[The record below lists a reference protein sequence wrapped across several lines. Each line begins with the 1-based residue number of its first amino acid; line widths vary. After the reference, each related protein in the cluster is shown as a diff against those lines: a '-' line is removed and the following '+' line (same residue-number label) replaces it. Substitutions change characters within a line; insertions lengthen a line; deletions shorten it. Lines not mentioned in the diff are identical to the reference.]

1 MRRNLYSTWLFTAIL
16 FVASLFCSTTA
27 SASHAVGTDMTY
39 TYLGNNTY
47 RFTMTFY
54 RDCAGITPST
64 AFTAYV
70 NGCGNAV
77 TNFTLTQI
85 GAPTEITPLCP
96 TGTSTCG
103 GGTVPGVTQYTYTGT
118 YTFPSACASWQIS
131 TTECCRNAGISTIA
145 SASGFDLY
153 TACTLNNTISPVT
166 GLPYANNSPDF
177 TQPPVP
183 YVCAGQAFTYN
194 HGVIDF
200 EGDSLVYTS
209 TPVLDSPT
217 SMATA
222 PYPGIPISY
231 IAPTFSVTTP
241 ISMVPGTGG
250 YVVNPNNGQTSFTP
264 STVGQITVVAIL
276 VKEYRNGVLI
286 STIRRDVQ
294 IIVINCGSNQTPQLG
309 TVTNVVGATF
319 TAQNNS
325 GTFRICPGQTMSFS
339 IPVTDANAA
348 QVLSIVSN
356 AATNFPGA
364 VVNITNGTGNTRI
377 FNFTWTPT
385 ASSTGVRTLAIEARD
400 NNCPTY
406 GFSVEGYTIIVQGV
420 NGSADVG
427 ALCFGTPTVVHL
439 SAQAQVAP
447 GGVYTWT
454 ANPPIVGTPTLP
466 STQSIT
472 VTITKQTTF
481 TVTYVDGICNAT
493 DTVIVQGYGPVS
505 ASPATVN
512 AYCPTDPAIPLIA
525 TYSNPAPVPP
535 PACTAGVAT
544 QCTGAQSNRTIGG
557 TGANTLA
564 GGGVGTPYQGFWHD
578 GRMQILYTA
587 AELTGAGV
595 QPGLILGCQFN
606 VSQKNS
612 TAPYKNWTI
621 KLACTPATS
630 LNAATGYVGGTTI
643 VYSNVAG
650 VTPVVGLNNYVF
662 TTPYRW
668 DGVSSLVVEI
678 CYDNTAFTGYDHV
691 TMNTLAATRTLY
703 TRQDGAAGCSLGAP
717 IATTVRPDIV
727 LRNCP
732 IVVPPAG
739 VTYAWSVVA
748 AGTGSVSN
756 AAIANPT
763 ATVAAGTPNG
773 ATVRYIVTAND
784 GRCTSKDTV
793 IVNVSC
799 IPANCVVNPSATP
812 VTSNELT
819 CTRTT
824 LQLTAANS
832 TNSNLGTMTYAWK
845 NSAGT
850 TAGITSAANIAL
862 ITVNAPGTY
871 IVTVTNTI
879 TGTAATTCTAT
890 ASVIVTQNNTPP
902 VVTLTSDIATITCI
916 DVNAT
921 LTATP
926 NAIGSQY
933 TYVWAATNGG
943 SAFGFTGFTNNTTV
957 GGCYQ
962 VTVTNTDNGCTNTG
976 SVCITKNITQPVVT
990 ISPSQN
996 LSCAVTSVTLDAS
1009 LSTPAGVDFL
1019 WSGSAVPP
1027 TLADIAPTRIVTS
1040 ATAGTH
1046 TVTVTYAISGCTAS
1060 ATRVVTIDTI
1070 TPAMTLTANR
1080 LELTCANPT
1089 ATLTASLIAGHN
1101 YTWSANVVPVTTANV
1116 TTVSAP
1122 GTYTVTITNATS
1134 GCTRSRT
1141 IVITQNTTLPVVA
1154 LASSA
1159 TEITCLLNSITLTA
1173 TPAAGSTYTWSLGAT
1188 PVAATNTATVTAANT
1203 YTVTV
1208 TTTANGCT
1216 GTASATITASLTP
1229 PTVTITPPLPNILT
1243 CTNPTLGLTANSVG
1257 STFGWSANANN
1268 ATTALATVSAAGIYT
1283 VTATTPA
1290 NGCTATAT
1298 RLVTIDTITPAMT
1311 LTANRTTLTC
1321 TNPTA
1326 TLTATNVLTHIYI
1339 WSAVASSSNN
1349 TATVN
1354 LGGTYSVTITNPTNG
1369 CSRTRSIT
1377 IIEDKTPPLPIIA
1390 PPATLTCANPTV
1402 TLDATGTSPATGVT
1416 FAWSPSSTAGA
1427 TYPVTTP
1434 GTYTVTATLTANG
1447 CTETTAVIVGQ
1458 DLTPAAPIITASAPE
1473 LTCTVTPL
1481 LLTAT
1486 AGGTVYTWSG
1496 GTAGA
1501 SANIRSVTTPGIY
1514 TVTMTSAAT
1523 GCTGTASFTV
1533 IQNITPPT
1541 PTISASQL
1549 LTCLLTSTQVTAGGG
1564 VAYAWSGGAT
1574 PTTAVNTFNAPGAYT
1589 VTVTSG
1595 ANGCTATR
1603 STTILQNI
1611 TLPTTA
1617 ITGAAAPQLTCG
1629 VTSTTLTAS
1638 GATTYLWSTGATT
1651 TTISVNAPATYTVTG
1666 TLAASGCTTT
1676 ATFVVVQNITP
1687 PVPTITPDFTTITC
1701 TNPTINMTV
1710 AGTAVNAFVWDNGT
1724 TTSPRAVTVGGT
1736 YTVTATTT
1744 ANACTA
1750 TAEVTIF
1757 LDKTPPT
1764 VAINPPTVITCTNPT
1779 ATLTA
1784 TGADTYVWNA
1794 GAPGATSDLNTVS
1807 AAGTYTVTGT
1817 SASNGCT
1824 NTASIPVTNDITPP
1838 TIAIVGAP
1846 DTVLTCVRLNLDLV
1860 PSGAVSYAWDATQ
1873 VTSQNA
1879 AGVATVSQPGTYI
1892 VTATAANGC
1901 TATRAQIV
1909 LQNITLPTLGLN
1921 TPFTNITCSR
1931 PSVTSTAGG
1940 ADQYVWSN
1948 GINIASNTFVAPQV
1962 NAVGST
1968 TYTVTGTSNA
1978 NGCTATRE
1986 VVITYDK
1993 QLPTPTMDSDTSQ
2006 LTCGINI
2013 ATISALGLGNDS
2025 FVWATSGTGN
2035 IVSNPTSG
2043 NAITV
2048 NQPGIYS
2055 VTVTSSVNDC
2065 TDTGTY
2071 TITQNITPP
2080 VVTIT
2085 TPGPINCTFPIRR
2098 LTAADINLGYVWT
2111 GPTAASIVTQINN
2124 IADVNATGIYEA
2136 TATDPINSCTA
2147 TGSITVV
2154 DDLAQPVANITS
2166 NGALDCATT
2175 SIVLTA
2181 APADTYEWSSNA
2193 QNAVTP
2199 NVTIIAPG
2207 TYTVTVKN
2215 SGNGCTNSASFV
2227 VTQDTVRPVI
2237 ALAADFTTINCTN
2250 PVSTLTVTPNNPN
2263 YGFAWTN
2270 GVSLSNTAQVITGAT
2285 YTVTVTNSTNS
2296 CQRTASIVIAEDKN
2310 PPAPIITSSLPQLN
2324 CAVQSLELSVSDFGT
2339 RTYSSVVWDDL
2350 SSNNPRTVNA
2360 PLTYTVTVTDAGNGC
2375 TATAT
2380 FLLTRNIT
2388 PPIVTIAPPAT
2399 LTCLTTNIVLSAT
2412 ATPSTVNYTWS
2423 NGNNGPTTITPV
2435 TVTDADTYSVE
2446 ATNPA
2451 NGCTASATVLI
2462 PRDTITPVIVIAA
2475 PAVLTCV
2482 TQTITLSATG
2492 GEAYDWSAPSTPNGL
2507 TATTATPG
2515 VYTVTA
2521 THTDNG
2527 CTASKTVTVTQDIVA
2542 PVPTISADVNPLT
2555 CVSLVSTLS
2564 ALGGD
2569 SYDWST
2575 GVTPSGSTGTVTAA
2589 GTYFVTAT
2597 LNSNGCKGTA
2607 SFVVVEDKVAP
2618 TIITAANNSVL
2629 TCAIMSADLIANGAD
2644 TYVWSPNGST
2654 ASPYNVTTAGTY
2666 TVVGT
2671 QNSNGCTAI
2680 ATITITEDKTPPNV
2694 TATTNDI
2701 ITCAFPTATITA
2713 SIPGNPSATYVW
2725 SPIFQQNGDIAQ
2737 AQIAGI
2743 YTVTATLTSNGCTAE
2758 TTIAVTDDLTP
2769 PNTAIDPVGI
2779 VTCATETVALTATG
2793 ASNGYSWTDSNGSN
2807 IGVTP
2812 TITVIAGGLYTVV
2825 GTAANGC
2832 TAATTINVQED
2843 KVAPL
2848 ATLVSNRT
2856 VLTCANPTASLLAG
2870 TGDTYQW
2877 SPNAVSPNGPNA
2889 QANGIGGTYIV
2900 TVTTN
2905 SNGCTASASV
2915 VITQDVAIPVYT
2927 VAPSRPILNCTNPQM
2942 DLVVTPNI
2950 GDFVWSPTL
2959 IGTTSQVVTVEQPGL
2974 YTVTVTIPTNG
2985 CSTTA
2990 TYDVLQDITVPDVFF
3005 IIPAPLTCSNQAVTL
3020 GVRITPNVPVGYTWS
3035 VGSSNNLITVST
3047 AGDYTVT
3054 ITQLSNGCTVV
3065 TTRTVTQD
3073 IAVPVTIATAGNV
3086 LTCGNPST
3094 QLTATGVG
3102 ADVFVWSGT
3111 LGTGQ
3116 NVFVNAAGIYTVTAT
3131 NSANG
3136 CTTSTPVVVT
3146 SDFSPPFPNFIT
3158 PKGRELKCDTA
3169 FLSLP
3174 ILANGGDSF
3183 AWSSGSL
3190 NSSITVTAPGTY
3202 TVTATN
3208 ASNGCKATKSIVITQ
3223 NTLTPMIELEA
3234 DYTTL
3239 NCTHPRA
3246 ILTAQSSTQSAF
3258 TWSPN
3263 VVSSNGITAYATAAG
3278 TYTVTVLNTANG
3290 CTSVASIPIGQ
3301 DFTPPVATIAPPAD
3315 LTCAVQSVVLTPSG
3329 NGAYAWSVNVAS
3341 VSGANATV
3349 TQPGTYTVT
3358 VTAANGCKGST
3369 NVLVALNNTPPIPQ
3383 VAAPPAITCAN
3394 PVATLTITS
3403 SNSTLNN
3410 YAWSTN
3416 VNSTAGNTAT
3426 TLSPGVYSVTITRI
3440 DNGCSALAQ
3449 FAVTQD
3455 ITAPV
3460 AVLNTDLNT
3469 LTCTNPT
3476 ANLIAF
3482 GADQYTWS
3490 INATTPSNNTAQATA
3505 SGIYT
3510 VTATSAGNGCTAST
3524 TILIGQDVQ
3533 VPQATATVVNVGCN
3547 GALTG
3552 SVDLSVNVANAT
3564 YLWNNGSLS
3573 EDLSSVGVGGYT
3585 CVITGANG
3593 CTSSIS
3599 VIAEQNSPIS
3609 STFDVYNVRCNGG
3622 NDGRIH
3628 PIPTGG
3634 TQPYTYSWS
3643 NGPLVG
3649 DNLNL
3654 TSATY
3659 TVTITDAAGCI
3670 GTASAIVLQPQ
3681 VLAPLATQ
3689 TAPTL
3694 CNGTGDGQGVVN
3706 IVGGVSPYEV
3716 LWDSQ
3721 ESSAVAVHLNA
3732 GTHTVKV
3739 TDANQCTIIAT
3750 VNITEPDVL
3759 VASLINTTIAKCF
3772 NTPTGAMKVGVTGGT
3787 PQYRFAWSD
3796 GTFST
3801 ASATSPSAENIA
3813 LIAGAYYVTVTDYNG
3828 CSAST
3833 SGVVTQP
3840 TIIYTG
3846 VTAQTPATC
3855 ALSTDAKATGVAS
3868 GGTPAQPGSVYSYRW
3883 DSGETSNPAVNLT
3896 RGTHTVTATDG
3907 NGCTASAQFNVQGPD
3922 AITLNLQRIDNVT
3935 CNGLSNGAVRIALV
3949 GGTPSYLYTW
3959 SNGQTTPQA
3968 TNLPAGLHTVTV
3980 TDANGCTVNPL
3991 VFNVTQPAPLV
4002 ISAMTPQNPACNAG
4016 NSGKI
4021 TVTAVGGT
4029 LPYSYNWLG
4038 GAFGQ
4043 PLYNLGAGDYTV
4055 TVTDANQCT
4064 TTRMATITEPTPVA
4078 ASVTIQDAKCYGA
4091 RDGRIDVATVPG
4103 GGTPPYSYSL
4113 DGISFTS
4120 NNYFVGVPAG
4130 VYTAY
4135 VQDAFGCEVEVPATV
4150 ASQPQIQLTVSDDV
4164 AINLGQST
4172 QLQATISSA
4181 LTYNLV
4187 WTPANTLNDPTSAA
4201 PIATPRNTT
4210 QYKVVVTDALGCT
4223 AKEKV
4228 KVTVLKD
4235 RHVYVP
4241 TCFTPNG
4248 DGTNDYFS
4256 VFGGVDVERIKAFK
4270 VFDRWGEQMY
4280 EGKDFAP
4287 NDARFSWDGR
4297 LNGSLLNPG
4306 VFVYYI
4312 QIEFKDGEVEEFKG
4326 DVTLMK

>member
-27 SASHAVGTDMTY
+27 SASHAVGTDLTY

-47 RFTMTFY
+47 RFNLTFY
-54 RDCAGITPST
+54 RDCSGINAPASFS
-64 AFTAYV
+64 AAV
-70 NGCGNAV
+70 NNNCGLPAAS
-77 TNFTLTQI
+77 FTLAQLGPGI
-85 GAPTEITPLCP
+85 EITPLCP
-96 TGTSTCG
+96 TGTSTCAN
-103 GGTVPGVTQYTYTGT
+103 GTIQGVQQYVYTGT
-118 YTFPSACASWQIS
+118 YTFPAGCDNWNVS
-131 TTECCRNAGISTIA
+131 TSECCRNTIA
-145 SASGFDLY
+145 TVPNSQSFDIY
-153 TACTLNNTISPVT
+153 IEATVFTP
-166 GLPYANNSPDF
+166 LPNNSPDF

-183 YVCAGQAFTYN
+183 YVCAGQSFTYN
-194 HGVIDF
+194 HGVIDI
-200 EGDSLVYTS
+200 EGDSLVYDLVN
-209 TPVLDSPT
+209 PLDG
-217 SMATA
+217 
-222 PYPGIPISY
+222 PYPGTVINY
-231 IAPTFSVTTP
+231 GAGFT
-241 ISMVPGTGG
+241 PGTPLSVAPPG
-250 YVVNPNNGQTSFTP
+250 VVFNNTTGQMSFTPTTVGQTS
-264 STVGQITVVAIL
+264 VVA
-276 VKEYRNGVLI
+276 VRVREYRSGVLI
-286 STIRRDVQ
+286 STVRRDVQ
-294 IIVINCGSNQTPQLG
+294 IIVLNCGANQTPQLG
-309 TVTNVVGATF
+309 TVTNVVGAAF
-319 TAQNNS
+319 TPQNNS

-339 IPVTDANAA
+339 IPVTDGNAA
-348 QVLSIVSN
+348 QVLSVLSN
-356 AATNFPGA
+356 AAANFPGA

-385 ASSTGVRTLAIEARD
+385 ASSTGVRVLAIEARD

-406 GFSVEGYTIIVQGV
+406 GFAVEGYTIVVQGV
-420 NGSADVG
+420 NGSADKG
-427 ALCFGTPTVVHL
+427 ALCFGTPTVVRL
-439 SAQAQVAP
+439 SAQAQEVP
-447 GGVYTWT
+447 GGQYQWT
-454 ANPPIVGTPTLP
+454 ANPPITGTPTLP

-472 VTITKQTTF
+472 VTITQQTTF
-481 TVTYVDGICNAT
+481 TVRYQDGNCNAT
-493 DTVIVQGYGPVS
+493 DTILVQAYGPVS

-535 PACTAGVAT
+535 AACTAGVAT

-557 TGANTLA
+557 AGANTLA

-587 AELTGAGV
+587 AELTAAGI
-595 QPGLILGCQFN
+595 QPGLILACQFN

-612 TAPYKNWTI
+612 TAPYKNFTI
-621 KLACTPATS
+621 KLACTAATS
-630 LNAATGYVGGTTI
+630 LTAGTGYVGGTTI

-650 VTPVVGLNNYVF
+650 VTTNTGLNPYTF

-691 TMNTLAATRTLY
+691 TMSNQPTTKTLY
-703 TRQDGAAGCSLGAP
+703 SRQDGAAGCSLGSP
-717 IATTVRPDIV
+717 IATVVRPDIV

-732 IVVPPAG
+732 VAVPAAG

-773 ATVRYIVTAND
+773 STVRYIVTAND

-819 CTRTT
+819 CTRTS

-845 NSAGT
+845 NSLGT

-890 ASVIVTQNNTPP
+890 ASIVVTQNNAQP
-902 VVTLTSDIATITCI
+902 VVNLSSNIPIITCI
-916 DVNAT
+916 GASQGVAPFAT

-926 NAIGSQY
+926 NAIGAQY
-933 TYVWAATNGG
+933 TYVWGATNGG
-943 SAFGFTGFTNNTTV
+943 STFGFTGFTNNTTAA
-957 GGCYQ
+957 GCYQ
-962 VTVTNTDNGCTNTG
+962 VTVTNTDNGCTGTG
-976 SVCITKNITQPVVT
+976 TVCITKNITPPVAI

-996 LSCAVTSVTLDAS
+996 LSCTRPSVTLDAS
-1009 LSTPAGVDFL
+1009 LSTPAAIDFL
-1019 WSGSAVPP
+1019 WDGATAP
-1027 TLADIAPTRIVTS
+1027 TLLDIAPTFAVT
-1040 ATAGTH
+1040 TPGTH
-1046 TVTVTYAISGCTAS
+1046 TVLVTSLANGCTAS
-1060 ATRVVTIDTI
+1060 AI
-1070 TPAMTLTANR
+1070 
-1080 LELTCANPT
+1080 
-1089 ATLTASLIAGHN
+1089 
-1101 YTWSANVVPVTTANV
+1101 
-1116 TTVSAP
+1116 
-1122 GTYTVTITNATS
+1122 
-1134 GCTRSRT
+1134 
-1141 IVITQNTTLPVVA
+1141 
-1154 LASSA
+1154 
-1159 TEITCLLNSITLTA
+1159 
-1173 TPAAGSTYTWSLGAT
+1173 
-1188 PVAATNTATVTAANT
+1188 
-1203 YTVTV
+1203 
-1208 TTTANGCT
+1208 
-1216 GTASATITASLTP
+1216 
-1229 PTVTITPPLPNILT
+1229 
-1243 CTNPTLGLTANSVG
+1243 
-1257 STFGWSANANN
+1257 
-1268 ATTALATVSAAGIYT
+1268 
-1283 VTATTPA
+1283 
-1290 NGCTATAT
+1290 
-1298 RLVTIDTITPAMT
+1298 RLVTIDTIPPAMT

-1326 TLTATNVLTHIYI
+1326 TLTATNIPSHIYA
-1339 WSAVASSSNN
+1339 WSVVASSSNN

-1354 LGGTYSVTITNPTNG
+1354 VAGTYTVTITNPTNG
-1369 CSRTRSIT
+1369 CTRTRSIT

-1390 PPATLTCANPTV
+1390 PPATLTCANTPV

-1416 FAWSPSSTAGA
+1416 FVWSPSSTAGA

-1434 GTYTVTATLTANG
+1434 NTYTVTATLTANG
-1447 CTETTAVIVGQ
+1447 CTETAQVIVGQ

-1514 TVTMTSAAT
+1514 TVTMTNTAT
-1523 GCTGTASFTV
+1523 GCTGTTAFTV
-1533 IQNITPPT
+1533 IQNITLPT

-1574 PTTAVNTFNAPGAYT
+1574 PTTAVNTLTAPGPYT

-1595 ANGCTATR
+1595 ANGCTATS
-1603 STTILQNI
+1603 STTIVQNI

-1638 GATTYLWSTGATT
+1638 GATTYLWNTGATT
-1651 TTISVNAPATYTVTG
+1651 TTISVNAPGTYTVTG

-1701 TNPTINMTV
+1701 TNPTVTMTV
-1710 AGTAVNAFVWDNGT
+1710 AGTAVNSFVWDNGT

-1757 LDKTPPT
+1757 LDKTAPT
-1764 VAINPPTVITCTNPT
+1764 VAINPPTIITCTNPT

-1784 TGADTYVWNA
+1784 TGATTYVWNA
-1794 GAPGATSDLNTVS
+1794 GTPGATSDLNIVN
-1807 AAGTYTVTGT
+1807 AAGTYSVTGT
-1817 SASNGCT
+1817 SAANGCT

-1846 DTVLTCVRLNLDLV
+1846 DTVLTCIRLNLDLV

-1879 AGVATVSQPGTYI
+1879 LGVATVSQPGTYI

-1901 TATRAQIV
+1901 TTTRAQIV
-1909 LQNITLPTLGLN
+1909 LQNITPPALALT
-1921 TPFTNITCSR
+1921 TPFTNITCTR
-1931 PSVTSTAGG
+1931 PSVTSTASG
-1940 ADQYVWSN
+1940 ADQYTWSN
-1948 GINIASNTFVAPQV
+1948 NVNINVITVVAPQV
-1962 NAVGST
+1962 DAVGST
-1968 TYTVTGTSNA
+1968 TYTVTATSNA
-1978 NGCTATRE
+1978 NGCTTTQA
-1986 VVITYDK
+1986 VIITYDN

-2006 LTCGINI
+2006 LTCSINI
-2013 ATISALGLGNDS
+2013 ATISALGLGNDN
-2025 FVWATSGTGN
+2025 FIWATSGTGN

-2055 VTVTSSVNDC
+2055 VTVTSSVNGC

-2071 TITQNITPP
+2071 AITQNITPP

-2085 TPGPINCTFPIRR
+2085 TPGPINCTFPIRT
-2098 LTAADINLGYVWT
+2098 LTAADINLGYAWT

-2124 IADVNATGIYEA
+2124 IADINATGIYNVI
-2136 TATDPINSCTA
+2136 ATDPINSCTA

-2154 DDLAQPVANITS
+2154 DDLAQPVANITAT
-2166 NGALDCATT
+2166 GVLDCAT
-2175 SIVLTA
+2175 SAGGVRLLA
-2181 APADTYEWSSNA
+2181 APADTYQWSSNA
-2193 QNAVTP
+2193 LNATTP
-2199 NVTIIAPG
+2199 DVTIFSAG

-2215 SGNGCTNSASFV
+2215 SGNGCTASASFV

-2263 YGFAWTN
+2263 YGFVWTN
-2270 GVSLSNTAQVITGAT
+2270 GLSLNNIAQVITGAT

-2296 CQRTASIVIAEDKN
+2296 CQRTASITIAEDKN

-2339 RTYSSVVWDDL
+2339 RTYSSVIWDNL
-2350 SSNNPRTVNA
+2350 STNNPRTVNA
-2360 PLTYTVTVTDAGNGC
+2360 SLTYGVTVTDAGNGC

-2380 FLLTRNIT
+2380 FFLPQNTT
-2388 PPIVTIAPPAT
+2388 PPIVAIAPPAT
-2399 LTCLTTNIVLSAT
+2399 LTCLTTSIVLSAT

-2423 NGNNGPTTITPV
+2423 NGDNGAATITPV
-2435 TVTDADTYSVE
+2435 TVTNLDTYSVE

-2475 PAVLTCV
+2475 PAVLNCAPQ
-2482 TQTITLSATG
+2482 QTITLSATG
-2492 GEAYDWSAPSTPNGL
+2492 GEAYDWSAPATPNGL

-2515 VYTVTA
+2515 IYTVTA

-2527 CTASKTVTVTQDIVA
+2527 CTATKTVTVTQDIVA

-2569 SYDWST
+2569 SYDWSA

-2597 LNSNGCKGTA
+2597 QNSNGCKGTA

-2629 TCAIMSADLIANGAD
+2629 TCAITSADLIANGAD
-2644 TYVWSPNGST
+2644 TYVWSPNSST
-2654 ASPYNVTTAGTY
+2654 VSPYNVTTAGDY

-2671 QNSNGCTAI
+2671 QNSNGCTAS
-2680 ATITITEDKTPPNV
+2680 ATITITQDITPPNV

-2713 SIPGNPSATYVW
+2713 SGGDTYVW
-2725 SPIFQQNGDIAQ
+2725 SNTVFIQSGAIAQ
-2737 AQIAGI
+2737 VQTPDII
-2743 YTVTATLTSNGCTAE
+2743 HTVTATSASNGCTASVS
-2758 TTIAVTDDLTP
+2758 ILVTGDLIP
-2769 PNTAIDPVGI
+2769 PNTAINPVDDI
-2779 VTCATETVALTATG
+2779 TCANAGTVFLNATG
-2793 ASNGYSWTDSNGSN
+2793 ASNGYSWTDSNGNNFS
-2807 IGVTP
+2807 IDPVVP
-2812 TITVIAGGLYTVV
+2812 VIVGGLYTVV

-2832 TAATTINVQED
+2832 TSSTSINVIDRTEP
-2843 KVAPL
+2843 PL
-2848 ATLVSNRT
+2848 ATLSAEFNVLNCYHPVSG
-2856 VLTCANPTASLLAG
+2856 LLAG
-2870 TGDTYQW
+2870 GGDTYQW
-2877 SPNAVSPNGPNA
+2877 SVQAASPNGPNA
-2889 QANGIGGTYIV
+2889 QATGNGGIYYV

-2927 VAPSRPILNCTNPQM
+2927 ITPSRTKIDCTNPQM
-2942 DLVVTPNI
+2942 NLVVTPNI

-2959 IGTTSQVVTVEQPGL
+2959 IGTTSQVVTVDQAGL

-2985 CSTTA
+2985 CSTTVS
-2990 TYDVLQDITVPDVFF
+2990 YDVIPDFTPPVVDIPLPST
-3005 IIPAPLTCSNQAVTL
+3005 LTCSNGLVTL
-3020 GVRITPNVPVGYTWS
+3020 NANTTTPVTYSWS
-3035 VGSSNNLITVST
+3035 YMGSNASAITVNST
-3047 AGDYTVT
+3047 DTYTVT
-3054 ITQLSNGCTVV
+3054 VTQVSNGCTASALQFVS
-3065 TTRTVTQD
+3065 QD
-3073 IAVPVTIATAGNV
+3073 IAIPTTTASAGSV
-3086 LTCGNPST
+3086 LTCTNNSTT
-3094 QLTATGVG
+3094 QLTATGG
-3102 ADVFVWSGT
+3102 DVFVWSGT
-3111 LGTGQ
+3111 AGTGAS
-3116 NVFVNAAGIYTVTAT
+3116 VTVNQAGTYTVTAT

-3136 CTTSTPVVVT
+3136 CTNSAIVVVT
-3146 SDFSPPFPNFIT
+3146 SDFLAPIPTLIT
-3158 PKGRELKCDTA
+3158 SANQLTCLVTSA
-3169 FLSLP
+3169 TIS
-3174 ILANGGDSF
+3174 ANGGDAFS
-3183 AWSSGSL
+3183 WSNGPL
-3190 NSSITVTAPGTY
+3190 GSSITVTAPGTY

-3223 NTLTPMIELEA
+3223 NILTPMIELEA

-3258 TWSPN
+3258 TWSSN
-3263 VVSSNGITAYATAAG
+3263 VVSSNGITAYATAPDI
-3278 TYTVTVLNTANG
+3278 YTVTVVNTVNG
-3290 CTSVASIPIGQ
+3290 CTASASIPIGQ
-3301 DFTPPVATIAPPAD
+3301 DITPPVATIVTPAE
-3315 LTCAVQSVVLTPSG
+3315 LTCAVQSVVLTPGG

-3341 VSGANATV
+3341 VLGANATV

-3369 NVLVALNNTPPIPQ
+3369 NVLVALKNTPPIPQ
-3383 VAAPPAITCAN
+3383 VAAPPAITCAS
-3394 PVATLTITS
+3394 PVATLTVTS

-3416 VNSTAGNTAT
+3416 VNSTADNTAT

-3440 DNGCSALAQ
+3440 DNGCTASAQ

-3490 INATTPSNNTAQATA
+3490 INSTTPSNNTAQATA

-3510 VTATSAGNGCTAST
+3510 VTATSAGNGCTASI

-3533 VPQATATVVNVGCN
+3533 PPSATAIVTNVGCN

-3552 SVDLSVNVANAT
+3552 SVNLSVNVANAT
-3564 YLWNNGSLS
+3564 YLWNTNSQS
-3573 EDLSSVGVGGYT
+3573 EDLSSVGTGSYT
-3585 CVITGANG
+3585 CTITGANG

-3599 VIAEQNSPIS
+3599 VIVEQNSPIS
-3609 STFDVYNVRCNGG
+3609 ATFDVYNVRCNGG

-3681 VLAPLATQ
+3681 VLAPVATQ

-3694 CNGTGDGQGVVN
+3694 CNGTGDGQAVVN
-3706 IVGGVSPYEV
+3706 IVGGVAPYEV

-3739 TDANQCTIIAT
+3739 TDANQCTMIAT
-3750 VNITEPDVL
+3750 VNIAEPDVV
-3759 VASLINTTIAKCF
+3759 VATLINTTIAKCF

-3801 ASATSPSAENIA
+3801 ASATSPTAENIA

-3855 ALSTDAKATGVAS
+3855 ALSTDARATGVAS

-3922 AITLNLQRIDNVT
+3922 AITLNSQRIDNVT
-3935 CNGLSNGAVRIALV
+3935 CNGLSNGAVRIAVV

-3991 VFNVTQPAPLV
+3991 VFNVTQPAVLA

-4120 NNYFVGVPAG
+4120 NNYFVNVPAG

-4181 LTYNLV
+4181 STYNLV
-4187 WTPANTLNDPTSAA
+4187 WTPANTLNDPSSAA

-4210 QYKVVVTDALGCT
+4210 QYKVLVTDALGCT
-4223 AKEKV
+4223 AREKV

-4241 TCFTPNG
+4241 TAFTPNG

>member
-54 RDCAGITPST
+54 RDCAGITPNTSFT
-64 AFTAYV
+64 AFV

-77 TNFTLTQI
+77 TNFTLTQV
-85 GAPTEITPLCP
+85 GAPIEITPLCA
-96 TGTSTCG
+96 TGASTCNG
-103 GGTVPGVTQYTYTGT
+103 GAVPGVTQYTYSGT

-131 TTECCRNAGISTIA
+131 TTECCRNAGINTITNA
-145 SASGFDLY
+145 SQYDLY

-166 GLPYANNSPDF
+166 GQPYANSSPDF

-194 HGVIDF
+194 HGVVDN
-200 EGDSLVYTS
+200 EGDDLVYS
-209 TPVLDSPT
+209 IVDPLDSPA
-217 SMATA
+217 SMTTA
-222 PYPGIPISY
+222 PYPGIPIPY
-231 IAPTFSVTTP
+231 TAPFTVLQPLTSA
-241 ISMVPGTGG
+241 SG
-250 YVVNPNNGQTSFTP
+250 YVMNTTNGQTTFTP
-264 STVGQITVVAIL
+264 TTVGQISVVAIL
-276 VKEYRNGVLI
+276 VKEYRGGVLI
-286 STIRRDVQ
+286 STVRRDVQ
-294 IIVINCGSNQTPQLG
+294 IIVINCGANQTPQLG
-309 TVTNVVGATF
+309 AVTNVVGATF

-364 VVNITNGTGNTRI
+364 VVNITNGTGNGRI

-385 ASSTGVRTLAIEARD
+385 AASTGIRILAIEARD

-420 NGSADVG
+420 NGSGDVG

-454 ANPPIVGTPTLP
+454 ANPPITGTPTLP
-466 STQSIT
+466 STQAIT

-493 DTVIVQGYGPVS
+493 DTVIVQAYGPVS

-525 TYSNPAPVPP
+525 TYTNPAPVPP
-535 PACTAGVAT
+535 AACTAGVAT

-564 GGGVGTPYQGFWHD
+564 GGGAGSPYQGFWHD

-587 AELTGAGV
+587 AELTAAGV

-621 KLACTPATS
+621 KLGCTAATS
-630 LNAATGYVGGTTI
+630 LTAAAGYLGGTTI

-650 VTPVVGLNNYVF
+650 VTPTVGLNNYVF

-668 DGVSSLVVEI
+668 DGVSSLVVEV
-678 CYDNTAFTGYDHV
+678 CYDNTAFTAYDHV

-703 TRQDGAAGCSLGAP
+703 TRQDGAAGCSLGSP

-773 ATVRYIVTAND
+773 STVRYIVTAND

-812 VTSNELT
+812 VTSAELT

-832 TNSNLGTMTYAWK
+832 TNSNLGTMTYTWK

-871 IVTVTNTI
+871 VVTVTNTI
-879 TGTAATTCTAT
+879 TGTAATVCTAT
-890 ASVIVTQNNTPP
+890 ASIVVTQNNAQP

-926 NAIGSQY
+926 NAIGAQY

-962 VTVTNTDNGCTNTG
+962 VTVTNTDNGCTGTG
-976 SVCITKNITQPVVT
+976 SVCITKNITAPTAT

-996 LSCAVTSVTLDAS
+996 MNCTRSTITLDAS
-1009 LSTPAGVDFL
+1009 LSTPPGVDFL
-1019 WSGSAVPP
+1019 WSGFSTPP
-1027 TLADIAPTRIVTS
+1027 TLTDIAPTHDVTY
-1040 ATAGTH
+1040 ATTGIH
-1046 TVTVTYAISGCTAS
+1046 TVTVTYA
-1060 ATRVVTIDTI
+1060 
-1070 TPAMTLTANR
+1070 
-1080 LELTCANPT
+1080 
-1089 ATLTASLIAGHN
+1089 
-1101 YTWSANVVPVTTANV
+1101 
-1116 TTVSAP
+1116 
-1122 GTYTVTITNATS
+1122 TS
-1134 GCTRSRT
+1134 
-1141 IVITQNTTLPVVA
+1141 
-1154 LASSA
+1154 
-1159 TEITCLLNSITLTA
+1159 
-1173 TPAAGSTYTWSLGAT
+1173 
-1188 PVAATNTATVTAANT
+1188 
-1203 YTVTV
+1203 
-1208 TTTANGCT
+1208 
-1216 GTASATITASLTP
+1216 
-1229 PTVTITPPLPNILT
+1229 
-1243 CTNPTLGLTANSVG
+1243 
-1257 STFGWSANANN
+1257 
-1268 ATTALATVSAAGIYT
+1268 
-1283 VTATTPA
+1283 
-1290 NGCTATAT
+1290 GCTATAT
-1298 RLVTIDTITPAMT
+1298 RLVTMDTIPPAMT

-1326 TLTATNVLTHIYI
+1326 TLTATNIPSHIYA
-1339 WSAVASSSNN
+1339 WSGTVASSSNN

-1354 LGGTYSVTITNPTNG
+1354 VAGTYTVTITNPTNG
-1369 CSRTRSIT
+1369 CTRTRSIT
-1377 IIEDKTPPLPIIA
+1377 IAEDKTPPLPIIA
-1390 PPATLTCANPTV
+1390 PPATLTCANTPV

-1434 GTYTVTATLTANG
+1434 ATYTVTATLTANG
-1447 CTETTAVIVGQ
+1447 CTETAQVIVPQ
-1458 DLTPAAPIITASAPE
+1458 DLAPAAPIITASAPE

-1486 AGGTVYTWSG
+1486 AGGTAYAWSG

-1501 SANIRSVTTPGIY
+1501 SANIRSVTTPGAY
-1514 TVTMTSAAT
+1514 TVTMTSATT

-1533 IQNITPPT
+1533 IQNITLPT

-1574 PTTAVNTFNAPGAYT
+1574 PTTAVNTFNAPGTYT

-1603 STTILQNI
+1603 STTIVQNI

-1651 TTISVNAPATYTVTG
+1651 TTISVSAPATYTVTG
-1666 TLAASGCTTT
+1666 TLAASGCTKT
-1676 ATFVVVQNITP
+1676 ATFLVVQDITP

-1701 TNPTINMTV
+1701 TNPTATMTV
-1710 AGTAVNAFVWDNGT
+1710 AGTAVNSFVWDNGT

-1750 TAEVTIF
+1750 TAQVTIF

-1764 VAINPPTVITCTNPT
+1764 VAINPPTIISCTNPT

-1784 TGADTYVWNA
+1784 TGATTYVWNA
-1794 GAPGATSDLNTVS
+1794 GTPGATSDLNIVN
-1807 AAGTYTVTGT
+1807 AAGTYSVTGT
-1817 SASNGCT
+1817 SAANGCT
-1824 NTASIPVTNDITPP
+1824 NTASIPVISDIIPP
-1838 TIAIVGAP
+1838 TIAIVGSP

-1879 AGVATVSQPGTYI
+1879 LGVATVSQPGTYI

-1909 LQNITLPTLGLN
+1909 LQNITPPALALT

-1931 PSVTSTAGG
+1931 PSVTSTASG
-1940 ADQYVWSN
+1940 ADQYTWSN
-1948 GINIASNTFVAPQV
+1948 NVNIGVITVVAPQV
-1962 NAVGST
+1962 DAVGST
-1968 TYTVTGTSNA
+1968 TYTVTATSNA
-1978 NGCTATRE
+1978 NGCTATQE
-1986 VVITYDK
+1986 VIITYDN

-2013 ATISALGLGNDS
+2013 ATISALGLGNDN
-2025 FVWATSGTGN
+2025 FIWATSGTGN

-2055 VTVTSSVNDC
+2055 VTVTSSVNGC

-2071 TITQNITPP
+2071 AITQNITPP

-2085 TPGPINCTFPIRR
+2085 TPGPINCTFPIRT
-2098 LTAADINLGYVWT
+2098 LTAADINLGYAWT

-2124 IADVNATGIYEA
+2124 IADINATGIYNVI
-2136 TATDPINSCTA
+2136 ATDPINSCTA

-2154 DDLAQPVANITS
+2154 DDLAQPVANITAI
-2166 NGALDCATT
+2166 GVLDCAT
-2175 SIVLTA
+2175 SAGGVRLLA
-2181 APADTYEWSSNA
+2181 APADTYQWSSNA
-2193 QNAVTP
+2193 LNATTP
-2199 NVTIIAPG
+2199 DVTIFSAG

-2215 SGNGCTNSASFV
+2215 SGNGCTASASFV
-2227 VTQDTVRPVI
+2227 VTQDTVHPVI

-2250 PVSTLTVTPNNPN
+2250 AVSTLTVTPNNPN
-2263 YGFAWTN
+2263 YGFVWTN
-2270 GVSLSNTAQVITGAT
+2270 GLSLSNTAQVITGAT

-2296 CQRTASIVIAEDKN
+2296 CQRTASITIAQDKN

-2339 RTYSSVVWDDL
+2339 RTYSSVIWDDF
-2350 SSNNPRTVNA
+2350 STNNPRTVNTS
-2360 PLTYTVTVTDAGNGC
+2360 LTYTVTVTDAGNGC

-2380 FLLTRNIT
+2380 FFLPQNTT

-2399 LTCLTTNIVLSAT
+2399 LTCLVTSIVLSAT

-2423 NGNNGPTTITPV
+2423 NGNNGPVTITPI
-2435 TVTDADTYSVE
+2435 TITDPNIYWVE

-2451 NGCTASATVLI
+2451 NGCTASATATI
-2462 PRDTITPVIVIAA
+2462 PRDTAAPVIVIAA
-2475 PAVLTCV
+2475 PAVLNCAPQ
-2482 TQTITLSATG
+2482 QTITLSATG
-2492 GEAYDWSAPSTPNGL
+2492 GEAYDWSAPATPNGL

-2515 VYTVTA
+2515 IYTVTA

-2569 SYDWST
+2569 SYDWSA

-2597 LNSNGCKGTA
+2597 QNSNGCKGTA
-2607 SFVVVEDKVAP
+2607 SFVVTENKVAP

-2629 TCAIMSADLIANGAD
+2629 TCAITSADLIANGAD
-2644 TYVWSPNGST
+2644 TYVWSPNSST
-2654 ASPYNVTTAGTY
+2654 ASPYNVTTAGDY

-2671 QNSNGCTAI
+2671 QNSNGCTAS
-2680 ATITITEDKTPPNV
+2680 ATITITQEITPPNL

-2725 SPIFQQNGDIAQ
+2725 SNTVFIQSGAIAQ
-2737 AQIAGI
+2737 VQTPDII
-2743 YTVTATLTSNGCTAE
+2743 YDVTATLTSNGCTASAS
-2758 TTIAVTDDLTP
+2758 ILVTGDLIP
-2769 PNTAIDPVGI
+2769 PNTAINPVDDI
-2779 VTCATETVALTATG
+2779 TCANAGVVVLTATG
-2793 ASNGYSWTDSNGSN
+2793 ASNGYSWTDSNGNNFS
-2807 IGVTP
+2807 IDPVVPVT
-2812 TITVIAGGLYTVV
+2812 VGGIYTVV

-2832 TAATTINVQED
+2832 TAATSINVIDRTEP
-2843 KVAPL
+2843 PL
-2848 ATLVSNRT
+2848 ATLSAEFNVLNCYHPVSG
-2856 VLTCANPTASLLAG
+2856 LLAG
-2870 TGDTYQW
+2870 GGDTYQW
-2877 SPNAVSPNGPNA
+2877 SVQAASPNGPNA
-2889 QANGIGGTYIV
+2889 QATGNGGIYYV

-2905 SNGCTASASV
+2905 SNGCTASASL
-2915 VITQDVAIPVYT
+2915 VITKDVAIPVYT
-2927 VAPSRPILNCTNPQM
+2927 ITNSLPKIDCTNPQM
-2942 DLVVTPNI
+2942 NLVVTPNI

-2959 IGTTSQVVTVEQPGL
+2959 IGTTSQVVTVDQPGL

-2985 CSTTA
+2985 CSTTVS
-2990 TYDVLQDITVPDVFF
+2990 YDVIPDFTPPVVN
-3005 IIPAPLTCSNQAVTL
+3005 IPLPSTLTCSNGLVTL
-3020 GVRITPNVPVGYTWS
+3020 NANTTTPVTYSWS
-3035 VGSSNNLITVST
+3035 YLGSNASAITVNSSDT
-3047 AGDYTVT
+3047 YTVT
-3054 ITQLSNGCTVV
+3054 VTQVSNGCTASALQFVS
-3065 TTRTVTQD
+3065 QD
-3073 IAVPVTIATAGNV
+3073 IAIPTTTASAGSV
-3086 LTCGNPST
+3086 LTCGNPTT
-3094 QLTATGVG
+3094 QLTATGG
-3102 ADVFVWSGT
+3102 DVFVWSGT
-3111 LGTGQ
+3111 AGTGAS
-3116 NVFVNAAGIYTVTAT
+3116 VTVNQAGTYTVTAT

-3136 CTTSTPVVVT
+3136 CTNSAVVVVT
-3146 SDFSPPFPNFIT
+3146 SDFLAPIPTLIT
-3158 PKGRELKCDTA
+3158 SANQLTCLVTSA
-3169 FLSLP
+3169 TISV
-3174 ILANGGDSF
+3174 NGGDAFS
-3183 AWSSGSL
+3183 WSNAPLG
-3190 NSSITVTAPGTY
+3190 SSITVTAPGTY

-3208 ASNGCKATKSIVITQ
+3208 ASNGCKATRSIVITQ
-3223 NTLTPMIELEA
+3223 NIVTPMIELEA

-3246 ILTAQSSTQSAF
+3246 ILTAQSSAQSAF

-3263 VVSSNGITAYATAAG
+3263 VVSSNGITAYAT
-3278 TYTVTVLNTANG
+3278 TPDIYTVTVVNTVNG
-3290 CTSVASIPIGQ
+3290 CTASASIPIGQ
-3301 DFTPPVATIAPPAD
+3301 DITPPVATIATPAD
-3315 LTCAVQSVVLTPSG
+3315 LTCAVQSVVLTPGG

-3341 VSGANATV
+3341 VLGANATV

-3394 PVATLTITS
+3394 PVATLIVTS

-3440 DNGCSALAQ
+3440 DNGCSASAQ

-3490 INATTPSNNTAQATA
+3490 INSTTPSNNTAQATA

-3510 VTATSAGNGCTAST
+3510 VTATSAGNGCTASS

-3533 VPQATATVVNVGCN
+3533 PPSATAIVTNVGCN

-3552 SVDLSVNVANAT
+3552 SVNLSVNVANAT
-3564 YLWNNGSLS
+3564 YLWNTNSQS
-3573 EDLSSVGVGGYT
+3573 EDLSSVGTGSYT
-3585 CVITGANG
+3585 CTITGANG

-3599 VIAEQNSPIS
+3599 VIVEQNSPIS
-3609 STFDVYNVRCNGG
+3609 ATFDVYNVRCNGG
-3622 NDGRIH
+3622 NDGRIR

-3654 TSATY
+3654 TAATY

-3681 VLAPLATQ
+3681 VLTPVVTQ
-3689 TAPTL
+3689 IAPTL
-3694 CNGTGDGQGVVN
+3694 CNGTSDGQAVVN
-3706 IVGGVSPYEV
+3706 ITGGFAPYEI

-3721 ESSAVAVHLNA
+3721 ESLPGAVHLSA

-3796 GTFST
+3796 GTSST
-3801 ASATSPSAENIA
+3801 ASATSPAAENIA
-3813 LIAGAYYVTVTDYNG
+3813 LIAGTYYVTITDFNG

-3855 ALSTDAKATGVAS
+3855 ALSTDARATGVAS

-3922 AITLNLQRIDNVT
+3922 AITLNSQRIDNVT
-3935 CNGLSNGAVRIALV
+3935 CNGLSNGAVRIAVV

-3959 SNGQTTPQA
+3959 SNGQTTPRA

-4021 TVTAVGGT
+4021 TITAVGGT

-4055 TVTDANQCT
+4055 TLTDANQCT

-4078 ASVTIQDAKCYGA
+4078 ASTTVQDAVCYGD
-4091 RDGRIDVATVPG
+4091 RNGRIDVATVPG

-4181 LTYNLV
+4181 SPYTLV
-4187 WTPANTLNDPTSAA
+4187 WTPANTLNDATSAA
-4201 PIATPRNTT
+4201 PNATPRNTT
-4210 QYKVVVTDALGCT
+4210 QYKVLVTDALGCT